1 MEQVS
6 CDELPSL
13 LKCAASEKVAGFDS
27 VACGITG
34 PQGETT
40 AGKVRCQLFC
50 VVLLILYTDL

>member
-6 CDELPSL
+6 CEELPSL

-27 VACGITG
+27 VECDITS

-40 AGKVRCQLFC
+40 AGKVRCQLIC
-50 VVLLILYTDL
+50 

>member
-1 MEQVS
+1 MQLVPMEQVS

-27 VACGITG
+27 VA
-34 PQGETT
+34 
-40 AGKVRCQLFC
+40 GKVRCQLFC